1 MRKPR
6 SRVAPLSGFS
16 QVLIF
21 SDLNIIDKGV
31 DMAKCDICGKGVQFG
46 HNVSHS
52 KKATKRQWKP
62 NIQKV
67 TITRDGVTRR
77 MKVCAKCL
85 KTLSKS

>member
-1 MRKPR
+1 M
-6 SRVAPLSGFS
+6 SDFS